1 MDDIRFQHATFVTGA
16 PALKDCPPPT
26 LPEFC
31 FAGRSNVGK
40 SSLINRLTNKK
51 KLARTSNTPGKTQQM
66 NYYLIDD
73 RIYIVDLPGF
83 GFAQAPKRERERWGR
98 DIQTYLL
105 QRETLRLIFH
115 LVDIRHEPTALDRD
129 FFYWMAS
136 NEIPFAVLLSKADKV
151 SGNKRASARANLK
164 KTLAA
169 MNVDVPILV
178 VSAESADAGSGINEL
193 QSIITEFSSG

>member
-1 MDDIRFQHATFVTGA
+1 
-16 PALKDCPPPT
+16 
-26 LPEFC
+26 
-31 FAGRSNVGK
+31 
-40 SSLINRLTNKK
+40 
-51 KLARTSNTPGKTQQM
+51 M

-151 SGNKRASARANLK
+151 SGNKRAAAKANLK

>member
-1 MDDIRFQHATFVTGA
+1 MDDIRFQHATFVIGA

-151 SGNKRASARANLK
+151 SGNKRAAAKANLK

>member
-1 MDDIRFQHATFVTGA
+1 MEDIRFQHATFVTGA

-151 SGNKRASARANLK
+151 SGNKRAAAKANLK

-169 MNVDVPILV
+169 MNVEVPILV

>member
-151 SGNKRASARANLK
+151 SGNKRAAAKANLK

-169 MNVDVPILV
+169 MNVEVPILV

>member
-1 MDDIRFQHATFVTGA
+1 MEEIRFQHATFVTGA

-178 VSAESADAGSGINEL
+178 LSAELADTGSGIHEL

>member
-1 MDDIRFQHATFVTGA
+1 MEDIRFQHATFVTGA
-16 PALKDCPPPT
+16 PALKDCPPPA

-151 SGNKRASARANLK
+151 SGNKRAAAKANLK

-169 MNVDVPILV
+169 MNVEVPILV

>member
-115 LVDIRHEPTALDRD
+115 LVDIRHEPTALDHD

-151 SGNKRASARANLK
+151 SGNKRAAAKANLK

>member
-1 MDDIRFQHATFVTGA
+1 MEEIRFQHATFVTGA
-16 PALKDCPPPT
+16 PALKDCPPPA

-73 RIYIVDLPGF
+73 RIYLVDLPGF

-169 MNVDVPILV
+169 MNVEVPILV
-178 VSAESADAGSGINEL
+178 VSAESADAGSGLDEL
-193 QSIITEFSSG
+193 RSIITEFSSG

>member
-1 MDDIRFQHATFVTGA
+1 MDEIRFQHATFVTGA

-151 SGNKRASARANLK
+151 SGNKRASAKATLK

-178 VSAESADAGSGINEL
+178 VSAESADAGSGLDEL
-193 QSIITEFSSG
+193 RSIITEFSSG